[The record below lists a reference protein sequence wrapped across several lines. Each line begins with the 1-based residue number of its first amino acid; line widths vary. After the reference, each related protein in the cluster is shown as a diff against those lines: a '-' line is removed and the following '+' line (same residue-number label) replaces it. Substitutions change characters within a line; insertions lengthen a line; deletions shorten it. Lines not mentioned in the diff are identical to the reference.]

1 MLLAAD
7 AGTTV
12 AAATPITIAA
22 ALTGAA
28 SVLIFILTPFGV
40 SMLYTSV
47 DIPRGMCA
55 KTANC
60 AHETQNQPGLHRK
73 SCAGL
78 LFGEREHLGGGFV
91 VACQCGAAEHDQR
104 ARQAERAVVAD

>member
-12 AAATPITIAA
+12 PAATPITIAA

-40 SMLYTSV
+40 STLYISL
-47 DIPRGMCA
+47 DIPRGMCT

-60 AHETQNQPGLHRK
+60 AHETEHRPRLDRK
-73 SCAGL
+73 RCAGFFL
-78 LFGEREHLGGGFV
+78 GECEQLGCGFV
-91 VACQCGAAEHDQR
+91 VAGQRRAAEHDKR
-104 ARQAERAVVAD
+104 ARQ

>member
-12 AAATPITIAA
+12 PAATPITIAA

-28 SVLIFILTPFGV
+28 SVLIFMLTPFGV
-40 SMLYTSV
+40 STLYTSL
-47 DIPRGMCA
+47 DIPRGMCT

-60 AHETQNQPGLHRK
+60 AHETQHRPGLDSKR
-73 SCAGL
+73 CAGF
-78 LFGEREHLGGGFV
+78 LFGEREHLGGSFV
-91 VACQCGAAEHDQR
+91 VTCQCRAAEHHQR
-104 ARQAERAVVAD
+104 ARQAERA